1 MTGGLKAAPEG
12 LLAVVAVLGE
22 ITFLQRLRGPLSG
35 AAPLFYAGLTV
46 SSSMGASMRR
56 GPQKVMWIAG
66 GAGRAARAIERQ
78 IDRERFVVIT
88 TDTELDVTDRE
99 AVQQYAS
106 INRPDI
112 VVNCAAMA
120 DEAACAAHP
129 VEAYRVNTLGA
140 RNLAA
145 ASWAV
150 GAMMVQLSVDDV
162 FADGD
167 GARNEFDELPSRDNP
182 CAKSKIAGE
191 QFVRT
196 LNPRHVIVRSNWVYS
211 AEPGSWLADLIMAA
225 RTGTPFPVAENWCSS
240 PTSATTLAACVIAL
254 IESGECGVFHGADQ
268 GVVSRADFA
277 REVLRLAGLPA
288 DCLRPTSD
296 PADRRTVHLDDLM
309 LTLTGVFSMPPWQ
322 EDLRTYLGSQGLLA
336 SA

>member
-1 MTGGLKAAPEG
+1 
-12 LLAVVAVLGE
+12 
-22 ITFLQRLRGPLSG
+22 
-35 AAPLFYAGLTV
+35 
-46 SSSMGASMRR
+46 MRR

-196 LNPRHVIVRSNWVYS
+196 LNQI
-211 AEPGSWLADLIMAA
+211 G
-225 RTGTPFPVAENWCSS
+225 
-240 PTSATTLAACVIAL
+240 
-254 IESGECGVFHGADQ
+254 
-268 GVVSRADFA
+268 RASC
-277 REVLRLAGLPA
+277 RERV
-288 DCLRPTSD
+288 
-296 PADRRTVHLDDLM
+296 
-309 LTLTGVFSMPPWQ
+309 
-322 EDLRTYLGSQGLLA
+322 
-336 SA
+336 

>member
-1 MTGGLKAAPEG
+1 
-12 LLAVVAVLGE
+12 
-22 ITFLQRLRGPLSG
+22 
-35 AAPLFYAGLTV
+35 
-46 SSSMGASMRR
+46 
-56 GPQKVMWIAG
+56 
-66 GAGRAARAIERQ
+66 
-78 IDRERFVVIT
+78 
-88 TDTELDVTDRE
+88 
-99 AVQQYAS
+99 
-106 INRPDI
+106 
-112 VVNCAAMA
+112 
-120 DEAACAAHP
+120 
-129 VEAYRVNTLGA
+129 
-140 RNLAA
+140 
-145 ASWAV
+145 
-150 GAMMVQLSVDDV
+150 MVQLSVDDV

-167 GARNEFDELPSRDNP
+167 GVRNEFDELPSRDNP

-196 LNPRHVIVRSNWVYS
+196 LNPRHVIVRSNWVYG

-288 DCLRPTSD
+288 DCLRPTND

-309 LTLTGVFSMPPWQ
+309 LTLTGVFPMPPWQ
-322 EDLRTYLGSQGLLA
+322 DDLRTYLGAQGLLA